1 MVQSQRSRASTGH
14 LGAPIPVDFFNL
26 RCYFLKSIKKSTS
39 FNIFLPATNHNLFS
53 FPFWYKENVYLTEF
67 KGTIRFQFVTHP
79 VLQPSKL
86 FLFNSA
92 LLLINPS
99 GNISNKNKKNAISII
114 LQIQQSC
121 LGSGQRELS
130 ITLREP
136 VSRQREMRRRAAGS
150 RMNLNVSCEGGGMS
164 LSTVGE
170 HRTGPPCGMP
180 DIAG

>member
-1 MVQSQRSRASTGH
+1 MVQSQRSRALTGH

-67 KGTIRFQFVTHP
+67 KGTIRFQFFTHP

-99 GNISNKNKKNAISII
+99 GNISNKNKKKCHIHYPPNPAILPWEWPEGAVNHLKRAS
-114 LQIQQSC
+114 QQVERDEAAGC
-121 LGSGQRELS
+121 
-130 ITLREP
+130 REP
-136 VSRQREMRRRAAGS
+136 DEFERLM
-150 RMNLNVSCEGGGMS
+150 
-164 LSTVGE
+164 
-170 HRTGPPCGMP
+170 
-180 DIAG
+180 